1 MSQLKRSKFEN
12 FTSYLWVISTVSL
25 TWFFFTF
32 LSRTKVYG
40 RENVPMKTNLLLLP
54 NHLTMIDNFLIGPKI
69 FYPHVIFNPHLIP
82 WNPAAAENF
91 FNSPVL
97 AWMSSKW
104 KAIPV
109 KRGRRDVEALNTI
122 INLLREGTVINFPE
136 GTRSRN
142 GKLGK
147 GRPGIGKIIY
157 EAKPTAIPVR
167 TIGMDKVLPIGAY
180 VPRMF
185 KKIELYYGKPIDF
198 SDLYALPDEKETWL
212 KIVDR
217 VMESIAALGPQ
228 EKNEK

>member
-1 MSQLKRSKFEN
+1 
-12 FTSYLWVISTVSL
+12 
-25 TWFFFTF
+25 
-32 LSRTKVYG
+32 
-40 RENVPMKTNLLLLP
+40 MKTNLLLLP

-69 FYPHVIFNPHLIP
+69 FYPHVIFKPHLIP

-104 KAIPV
+104 KAVPV
-109 KRGRRDVEALNTI
+109 KRGRKDIEAIHTI

-167 TIGMDKVLPIGAY
+167 TFGMDKVLPIGAY

-212 KIVDR
+212 RIVDR
-217 VMESIAALGPQ
+217 VMESIEALGPQ
-228 EKNEK
+228 QGEKEK